1 MKKRTPVSTIMTSD
15 LVTVNPTNSVAD
27 VAKIFSDKNIHHVP
41 VVSGTDLIG
50 IISKTDMDRISY
62 VSDWQSDKANTAI
75 YDNLELDQ
83 VMTKN
88 VETIQSEDQIKE
100 AAELLA
106 KGRYHALPVVEG
118 GNIKGIVTSTD
129 VINYLLEQF

>member
-27 VAKIFSDKNIHHVP
+27 VAKIFSEKNIHHVP